1 MARTKPIEASAP
13 ASDGWQS
20 RPFGER
26 YAALL
31 TETAEGQNGEAK
43 RLRTRARIKLAA
55 FQLLNDT
62 RGNLTQL
69 TVTGLT
75 QAAGVATGT
84 FYVHF
89 TTMREVL
96 VEIVGEF
103 VEVDIQTYL
112 PVETGPGS
120 VFLRT
125 RDLFVNAVYSFR
137 RLRGFF
143 AALMELRRSDDEVN
157 RIWLAITLRWGS
169 DLAGIA
175 RRHDP
180 GIYSSTCMEVLGLA
194 ASGATD
200 DLLQDIYINEIFGA
214 DFAMDQAN
222 DVYVAELLALIRYRI
237 LFGRDPDAAEVSEW
251 CRAEGRMVPLIRP
264 AIQKGKP

>member
-1 MARTKPIEASAP
+1 MAQTRPRDPQPVPVA
-13 ASDGWQS
+13 DWQN

-26 YAALL
+26 YDAFL
-31 TETAEGQNGEAK
+31 TEVAEGTNGEAK
-43 RLRTRARIKLAA
+43 RVRTRARLKLAA
-55 FQLLNDT
+55 FRLLNDT
-62 RGNLTQL
+62 RGDLTQL
-69 TVTGLT
+69 TVIGLT

-89 TTMREVL
+89 TTMRDL
-96 VEIVGEF
+96 LIEIVSEF
-103 VEVDIQTYL
+103 VEVDIQPYL
-112 PVETGPGS
+112 PAEIGPGS

-125 RDLFVNAVYSFR
+125 RDLFVKAVYSFR
-137 RLRGFF
+137 TLRGVF

-157 RIWLAITLRWGS
+157 RIWLTITLRWGS

-180 GIYSSTCMEVLGLA
+180 GIYSSTCMDVLGLA

-200 DLLQDIYINEIFGA
+200 DLLQGIYINEIFGA
-214 DFAMDQAN
+214 DFAADPAN

-237 LFGRDPDAAEVSEW
+237 LFGRDPDPTEVSDW
-251 CRAEGRMVPLIRP
+251 CRAEGRMVPLIPPAKPKGRP
-264 AIQKGKP
+264 